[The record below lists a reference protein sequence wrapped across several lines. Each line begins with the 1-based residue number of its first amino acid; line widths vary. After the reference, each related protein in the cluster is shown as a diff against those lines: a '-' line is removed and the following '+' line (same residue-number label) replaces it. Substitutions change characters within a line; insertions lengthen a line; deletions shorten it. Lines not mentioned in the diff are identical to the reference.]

1 MSTDSQIANLEYAAL
16 ELIKRETSRDHS
28 PYGIDPGETF
38 NGDRTILFPK
48 GNKTVIIADCYVLG
62 IEDIVREDHLTC
74 GPCILLVQHAYERHF
89 AGRFET
95 VADALKA
102 IDPMTY
108 RSQHELPIICT
119 PQEDEDTVF

>member
-89 AGRFET
+89 AGRFEN
-95 VADALKA
+95 VEIALKA

-108 RSQHELPIICT
+108 RSQKDAPIYT
-119 PQEDEDTVF
+119 PDPDEETVF

>member
-1 MSTDSQIANLEYAAL
+1 MNAAHELNLNATVLDYINRRVENFDS
-16 ELIKRETSRDHS
+16 D
-28 PYGIDPGETF
+28 YGIDPGSQY
-38 NGDRTILFPK
+38 NGDRTILFPQ
-48 GNKTVIIADCYVLG
+48 GHKTIIIADCYVLG
-62 IEDIVREDHLTC
+62 IEDVVRESHLTC